1 MLVVLV
7 SLMVF
12 VAAAH
17 VEEPV
22 QEQANRE
29 LVAEEPSNL
38 DRSVQWCLGFPF
50 VQKC

>member
-22 QEQANRE
+22 LEQANRE

-38 DRSVQWCLGFPF
+38 DRGALCLRWTVFT
-50 VQKC
+50 QC